1 MTLINEKK
9 VELGTIDILYV
20 SRFFFFFLSINVE
33 WLSRKIIAA
42 IGKLITYNNLNLEF
56 EYLIFNIQKLM
67 MYAKLYNILFGKLVN
82 YYDE

>member
-1 MTLINEKK
+1 MYP
-9 VELGTIDILYV
+9 VF
-20 SRFFFFFLSINVE
+20 SFFFLSINVE
-33 WLSRKIIAA
+33 SLSRKTTAA